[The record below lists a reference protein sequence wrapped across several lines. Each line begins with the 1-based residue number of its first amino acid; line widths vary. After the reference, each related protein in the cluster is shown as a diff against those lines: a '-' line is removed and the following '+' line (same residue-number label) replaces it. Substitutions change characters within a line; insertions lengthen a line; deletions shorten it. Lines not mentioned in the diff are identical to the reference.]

1 MDLLEQAVQRGDA
14 ARQLLV
20 SPVFVEAH
28 KRLKDGYVSK
38 LLAAQD
44 KDARESLWLK
54 IKVLEEVISEIG
66 IIEQNGVKADHDI
79 KQRRRRA
86 TN

>member
-14 ARQLLV
+14 ARQLLE
-20 SPVFVEAH
+20 SPVFEAAH
-28 KRLKDGYVSK
+28 KRLRENYVSD
-38 LLAAQD
+38 LLSSKD
-44 KDARESLWLK
+44 KDVRESLWLK

-66 IIEQNGVKADHDI
+66 IIEQNGVKADRDI

>member
-1 MDLLEQAVQRGDA
+1 MDLLEQAVQRGES

-20 SPVFVEAH
+20 SEVFVEAH
-28 KRLKDGYVSK
+28 KSLKDGYIRA
-38 LLAAQD
+38 LLATQD
-44 KDARESLWLK
+44 RESRETVWLK
-54 IKVLEEVISEIG
+54 IKVLEEVISELG

-86 TN
+86 AN